1 MATRRNTNR
10 HQPPP
15 PPRLPAAHADNIPR
29 LIPPKPGSLSVL
41 ARLGLPTNPTGSASS
56 ALTSLDK
63 DGDMM
68 MVSTSQPS
76 SPAPR
81 YTPYGKRGIRRINR
95 APNTQV
101 PNDPQSPVAVALT
114 LQSIEPEDDLLKFIR
129 SKVDAEVLLSDMR
142 YEGNT
147 LYFHVR
153 SLSDLHTL
161 RRLNGTR
168 FRANKLSFRQVQS
181 INPILSAPAPPGQHI
196 IILAQVVQSR
206 YDPDRSFLDL
216 SSIDTDP
223 VVIQAGLAEQRAES
237 SKMWPVICKLI
248 GEFCPQVPTISFAS
262 NKFRSLQPVSTLREF
277 VPNVCALSF
286 ENNPLDKFRDL
297 EPIRGADLKS
307 LREVVF
313 LDTPLRTRELAIAN
327 GDLRYRSKITALF
340 PSITMLDQQPILAE
354 ISFDLPDT
362 VAAPLPIKPGFFDSD
377 NTKQAA
383 HHFLQTFYN
392 LYDNNRDALI
402 SLYDDSASFSYAID
416 DSKPRSVGPLQKK
429 RPDNWAA
436 WQSCQRNLHK
446 LKDPVRRVNSIYFGA
461 AAIHPVL
468 LSLPQTKHDSTNW
481 VVDAFQRPDPV
492 MLFVTVHGEFEE
504 VSTRSKRSLHR
515 TFVVIP
521 SAPGSSPAMAGFP
534 YAIMNDQWTVRT
546 WKPIP
551 RQLSQQATAS

>member
-101 PNDPQSPVAVALT
+101 PNDPQSPVAVA
-114 LQSIEPEDDLLKFIR
+114 
-129 SKVDAEVLLSDMR
+129 
-142 YEGNT
+142 
-147 LYFHVR
+147 
-153 SLSDLHTL
+153 
-161 RRLNGTR
+161 
-168 FRANKLSFRQVQS
+168 LSFRQVQS